1 MSRYRNTL
9 TGAIIDSPCNIS
21 GGDWVKEVTPGT
33 KESEATENKKSKGK

>member
-21 GGDWVKEVTPGT
+21 GGDWVKVTPDT
-33 KESEATENKKSKGK
+33 KEPETTENKKSKGK